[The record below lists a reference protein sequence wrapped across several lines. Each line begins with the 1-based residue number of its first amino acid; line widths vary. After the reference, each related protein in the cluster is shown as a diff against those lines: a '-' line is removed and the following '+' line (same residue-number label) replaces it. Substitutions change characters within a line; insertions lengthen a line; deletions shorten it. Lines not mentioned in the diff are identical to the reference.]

1 MKISIAE
8 DDKDTASSYKM
19 ALEERNHQVVIT
31 DNGEDC
37 LKFILSN
44 YVTYLLKQTV
54 PTFFISRLML
64 SF

>member
-1 MKISIAE
+1 MRILIAE
-8 DDKDTASSYKM
+8 GDYDTAISYKRE
-19 ALEERNHQVVIT
+19 LEERKHHLVIT